1 MSNIQ
6 LYSNEDFRVRTT
18 QDADGTV
25 WFVGKDIAQALDYSE
40 TTVNNAINAL
50 MQSVPEIWKG
60 KKPIMTPGGEQ
71 EMLCLTEQGVY
82 FFLGRS
88 DKPKAL
94 PYQMWIAGEVVPSI
108 RKTGSYSVKAE
119 GADLEIRYKELEA
132 KNRELD
138 LRGAELLQHMIDS
151 PSYPITDESK
161 AILAHEATRLI
172 TGHENRAML
181 PLVKEAM
188 YSASEIGA
196 RFNVSK
202 NKIGKVANAHGLK
215 PPIGETNEYGT
226 WIRTKSKYSAHE
238 CPQFMYNDNALDWF
252 REHQE
257 LLA

>member
-1 MSNIQ
+1 MENNAIQ
-6 LYSNEDFRVRTT
+6 VFKYKEQQVRTT
-18 QDADGTV
+18 EIEGEI
-25 WFVGKDIAQALDYSE
+25 WFVAKDVCDILGYVNVSKTIDDHLDVDE
-40 TTVNNAINAL
+40 
-50 MQSVPEIWKG
+50 KG
-60 KKPIMTPGGEQ
+60 ITKCETPGGMQDMTIVSEPG
-71 EMLCLTEQGVY
+71 LYALV
-82 FFLGRS
+82 LRS
-88 DKPKAL
+88 NKPEAK
-94 PYQMWIAGEVVPSI
+94 QFSRWVRHEVLPSI
-108 RKTGSYSVKAE
+108 RKTGNYSVKVDST
-119 GADLEIRYKELEA
+119 DLEIRYKELET

-172 TGHENRAML
+172 TGHENRVML

-202 NKIGKVANAHGLK
+202 NKIGKVANAQGLK

-238 CPQFMYNDNALDWF
+238 CPQFMYNSNALEWF
-252 REHQE
+252 REHKE
-257 LLA
+257 LLV